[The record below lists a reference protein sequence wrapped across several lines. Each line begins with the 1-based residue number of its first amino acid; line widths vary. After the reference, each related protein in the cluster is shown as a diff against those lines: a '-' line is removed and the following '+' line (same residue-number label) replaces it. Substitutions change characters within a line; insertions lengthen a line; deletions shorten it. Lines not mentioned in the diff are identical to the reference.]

1 MGALDGKVVVVTGA
15 GQGIGREEA
24 LACARGGARV
34 VADDLTGAQETAA
47 AIRADGGEALALEL
61 DVGDFEAAGRLVA
74 AAVETFGGLDGVV
87 NNAGVIRDRMVFN
100 LSPEEFDL
108 VVRVNLR
115 GTFCMT
121 RHAAAWWKRQG
132 RQGAIVNTTSTSGI
146 LGNLGQS
153 NYGAAK
159 AGVAAFTVITALE
172 LARYGVRVNAIAP
185 GARTRMT
192 ESAFGELEFAG
203 GFDPLDPANVA
214 PVVVWLL
221 SDAAAEVSG
230 QVLGIAGG
238 LVELWEGW
246 HVVASQEQD
255 GRWTPEGLTEA
266 APRLFGGRPTRAP
279 WRQSSLRRLIEAA
292 NSDRPARRIAVPS
305 ARAERR
311 ASEETQMDDRQVMNQ
326 IGNLV
331 EEEHTLERLAA
342 AEGLGEEQQA
352 RLRDLEV
359 QLDQCWDLL
368 RQRRARRD
376 AGLDPDDANV
386 RPPNTVEGY
395 LQ

>member
-24 LACARGGARV
+24 LACARAGARV
-34 VADDLTGAQETAA
+34 VVDDLVGAAETAA

-74 AAVETFGGLDGVV
+74 ATVEAFGGLDGLV
-87 NNAGVIRDRMVFN
+87 NNAGAIRDRMVFN

-115 GTFCMT
+115 GTFCTT
-121 RHAAAWWKRQG
+121 RHATAWWKREG
-132 RQGAIVNTTSTSGI
+132 RRGAIVNTTSTSGI

-159 AGVAAFTVITALE
+159 AGIAAFTVITALE

-238 LVELWEGW
+238 LVELYEGW
-246 HVVASQEQD
+246 HVVASHEAT
-255 GRWTPEGLTEA
+255 GRWTPEGLAEA
-266 APRLFGGRPTRAP
+266 APRLFGDRPTRAP
-279 WRQSSLRRLIEAA
+279 WRQSSLRRLIEATRSGA
-292 NSDRPARRIAVPS
+292 QHGR
-305 ARAERR
+305 
-311 ASEETQMDDRQVMNQ
+311 
-326 IGNLV
+326 
-331 EEEHTLERLAA
+331 
-342 AEGLGEEQQA
+342 
-352 RLRDLEV
+352 
-359 QLDQCWDLL
+359 
-368 RQRRARRD
+368 
-376 AGLDPDDANV
+376 
-386 RPPNTVEGY
+386 
-395 LQ
+395 